1 MDEIPEGGPVRAH
14 DLSQPRR
21 DLRLQGAGR
30 ALAVGRN
37 ALTKDERE
45 RNARRAGGSVFIEER
60 GAILFVRLER
70 PAKRNALTSAM
81 LERLD
86 EIFAGVEARQD
97 LRAVILSGAG
107 ADFCA
112 GTDISELEGMDET
125 AARHKARSG
134 QEVCDRIELCGTPVI
149 AAVQG
154 TAAGGGCELAL
165 ACHLR
170 VASTGAL
177 FSLPEARLGVI
188 PAYGGTQR
196 LARAVGSGRA
206 LSAMLAGEE
215 LSAEEA
221 LRLGL
226 VNRVAAPDRLIEEAE
241 ALAQSIIDKAAPLAA
256 RACLQAVTRGTRL
269 PFDEALRL
277 EAELFAR
284 LFATADVREGT
295 RAFLEKRPPVFKGR

>member
-1 MDEIPEGGPVRAH
+1 MSVEFNEAGDGIAH
-14 DLSQPRR
+14 
-21 DLRLQGAGR
+21 
-30 ALAVGRN
+30 
-37 ALTKDERE
+37 
-45 RNARRAGGSVFIEER
+45 
-60 GAILFVRLER
+60 VRLER
-70 PAKRNALTSAM
+70 PAKRNALARAM

-86 EIFAGVEARQD
+86 EIFAGVAARRD

-112 GTDISELEGMDET
+112 GTDISELEGMDEA
-125 AARHKARSG
+125 AARRKAERG
-134 QEVCDRIELCGTPVI
+134 QEVCDQIELCGTPVI

-154 TAAGGGCELAL
+154 AAAGGGCELAL

-170 VASTGAL
+170 VAAAGAR
-177 FSLPEARLGVI
+177 FSLPEARLGVL

-215 LSAEEA
+215 IGAEEA

-226 VNRVAAPDRLIEEAE
+226 VNRVVEPDRLMSEAE
-241 ALAQSIIDKAAPLAA
+241 SLAQAIIDNAAPLAA
-256 RACLQAVTRGTRL
+256 RACLQAVTRGARL
-269 PFDEALRL
+269 PLEQALRL

-284 LFATADVREGT
+284 LFATEDVREGT
-295 RAFLEKRPPVFKGR
+295 RAFLEKRKPVFKGE